1 MLLSSS
7 LVFEIPKDTQNQSN
21 FLHSTFKTKP
31 EQLRTFIHFY
41 PIKGKLTACLYFLCC
56 LGNSPTLGAGQQCC
70 YDHAGAQVLTSD
82 SIGGST
88 PDRGHDWGSPP
99 FRKPPRVPGQ
109 SHWVYDVLSFYYCC
123 LWSDNCHY
131 YFKHR
136 PSSDCRNYTTPSS
149 GELAQRHVTNSAH
162 LSFN

>member
-1 MLLSSS
+1 MLKTGP
-7 LVFEIPKDTQNQSN
+7 VAFTQPSK
-21 FLHSTFKTKP
+21 LLKP
-31 EQLRTFIHFY
+31 GQLRIYTDFIST
-41 PIKGKLTACLYFLCC
+41 KETLTVCLYFPYCI
-56 LGNSPTLGAGQQCC
+56 GNSPTLGAGQQCC
-70 YDHAGAQVLTSD
+70 YDHAGAQILTGD

-136 PSSDCRNYTTPSS
+136 ASSDCRNYTPPSS
-149 GELAQRHVTNSAH
+149 GKLAAAAQEKQIMK
-162 LSFN
+162 